1 MRDGDRQTRTRLMQ
15 LFEQQR
21 LKPRHDLGQNF
32 LIDLNLHELIV
43 RHAGLT
49 TADVVLEIG
58 TGTGGL
64 TAHLADAAGWVVSVE
79 FDEHVHRH
87 AQALL
92 ADRRNVRLLLGD
104 ALANKHTFSPAVL
117 NAVRTAL
124 GRVAQQ
130 ERERYGAT
138 EALSSDTQG
147 TEAQGLQPL
156 GVEGDTPNPWRLQ
169 ALPTTLK
176 LVANLPYNIA
186 TPVIS
191 NLVASDLPWSRMVVT
206 IQWELA
212 ERMQAR
218 PGTGDYSAL
227 TVWLQSQAE
236 LKLIRKLPP
245 SVFWPPPKVDSA
257 VLRIDCWQEGQ
268 ARIADRA
275 WFHDFLRDV
284 FTQRRKRLL
293 GVLAAMFRDA
303 TPMGCNPWASHAAL
317 SREQLEQV
325 FVELKIPTD
334 VRAEQLPV
342 DKLVELSN
350 HLHAHVTSYS
360 SSPTPNT

>member
-1 MRDGDRQTRTRLMQ
+1 MQ

-21 LKPRHDLGQNF
+21 LQPRHDLGQNF
-32 LIDLNLHELIV
+32 LVDLNLLELIV

-49 TADVVLEIG
+49 SADVVLEVG

-64 TAHLADAAGWVVSVE
+64 TAGLADAAGYVVSVE
-79 FDEHVHRH
+79 FDEHVHGH

-92 ADRRNVRLLLGD
+92 ADRKNVRLLLGD
-104 ALANKHTFSPAVL
+104 ALADKHTFSPAVL

-124 GRVAQQ
+124 GRAQQ
-130 ERERYGAT
+130 QEHRQYGAAQVTHADSGERET
-138 EALSSDTQG
+138 DNPWQ
-147 TEAQGLQPL
+147 LQPL
-156 GVEGDTPNPWRLQ
+156 E
-169 ALPTTLK
+169 TTLK

-191 NLVASDLPWSRMVVT
+191 NLVASELPWSRMVVT

-218 PGTGDYSAL
+218 PGTGEYSAL
-227 TVWLQSQAE
+227 TVWLQSQTK
-236 LKLIRKLPP
+236 LQLIRKLPP

-257 VLRIDCWQEGQ
+257 VLRLDRWPEGQ
-268 ARIADRA
+268 ARIVDRG
-275 WFHDFLRDV
+275 WFHDLLRDV

-293 GVLAAMFRDA
+293 GVLATMFSAKTPRDRD
-303 TPMGCNPWASHAAL
+303 PWASSAL
-317 SREQLEQV
+317 SREHLEQL
-325 FVELKIPTD
+325 FVELKLPTD
-334 VRAEQLPV
+334 ARAEQLSV

-350 HLHAHVTSYS
+350 RLHAA
-360 SSPTPNT
+360 SSPAIAPSPTANT

>member
-21 LKPRHDLGQNF
+21 AKPRHDLGQNF
-32 LIDLNLHELIV
+32 LVDLNLLELIV

-49 TADVVLEIG
+49 TADVVLEVG

-64 TAHLADAAGWVVSVE
+64 TAGLADAAGYVVSVE
-79 FDEHVHRH
+79 FDEHVYGH

-92 ADRRNVRLLLGD
+92 AERKNVRLLLGD
-104 ALANKHTFSPAVL
+104 ALANKHTFTPAVL
-117 NAVRTAL
+117 NSVNSAL
-124 GRVAQQ
+124 GRVRQW
-130 ERERYGAT
+130 ERERYG
-138 EALSSDTQG
+138 EAHGSPLADEDLGVDNPWQ
-147 TEAQGLQPL
+147 LQPL
-156 GVEGDTPNPWRLQ
+156 E
-169 ALPTTLK
+169 TTLK

-191 NLVASDLPWSRMVVT
+191 NLVASELPWSRMVVT

-212 ERMQAR
+212 ERMQAQ
-218 PGTGDYSAL
+218 PGTGEYSAL
-227 TVWLQSQAE
+227 TVWLQSQAK
-236 LKLIRKLPP
+236 LQLIRKLPP

-257 VLRIDCWQEGQ
+257 VLRIDRWHEGQ
-268 ARIADRA
+268 ARIVDRG

-293 GVLAAMFRDA
+293 GVLATMYGSKKPRESF
-303 TPMGCNPWASHAAL
+303 PSASAAL
-317 SREQLEQV
+317 SREQLEHL
-325 FVELKIPTD
+325 FAELKIPAD
-334 VRAEQLPV
+334 ARAEQLPV

-350 HLHAHVTSYS
+350 RLHAELTPAIAP
-360 SSPTPNT
+360 SPTANT